1 VSLLYFVTPAW
12 QRYELTAICLE
23 QRRLVIE
30 DLARHGVEARQ
41 VVIADDENLDIAR
54 SLGFETV
61 EQNNHWLGRKF
72 NDGEEWAGKHGADWI
87 VPIGSDSWVDPAY
100 FLPLPSP
107 RRTRTSRMYAPVR
120 PDRLATLRVGK
131 VGAGPHMF
139 HRSLMLRS
147 GFRPA
152 PDEIMRN
159 TDHLTI
165 RGLDRPQL
173 WEWRDLHPLQYIGF
187 RVPPYIT
194 QYQRLVERWGVSED
208 PRPFDALRSVYPT
221 ELVDRV
227 ERLMA
232 IDTSRVET

>member
-1 VSLLYFVTPAW
+1 MIVYFVTPAW

-23 QRRLVIE
+23 QRRRVIATLAE
-30 DLARHGVEARQ
+30 DGVEARQ

-54 SLGFETV
+54 GLGFETI
-61 EQNNHWLGRKF
+61 ERDNRWLGRKF
-72 NDGEEWAGKHGADWI
+72 NDGQEWAGRHGADWI

-107 RRTRTSRMYAPVR
+107 RFTRTSRMYSPVR
-120 PDRLATLRVGK
+120 PDRLAILRVGK

-139 HRSLMLRS
+139 HRSLMTRS

-165 RGLDRPQL
+165 RGLDRPPRWQ
-173 WEWRDLHPLQYIGF
+173 WRDLHPLQYVGF
-187 RVPPYIT
+187 RVPPFIT
-194 QYQRLVERWGVSED
+194 QYERLVARWGVSESTE
-208 PRPFDALRSVYPT
+208 PFEMLAEHYPAD
-221 ELVDRV
+221 LVDRV
-227 ERLMA
+227 RA
-232 IDTSRVET
+232 IMR